1 LKVVD
6 DFVKVMVLSVVQGLT
21 EFLPVS
27 SSGHLVLAG
36 HFMEFQTPGGVTF
49 ELLLHVGTL
58 GAVIIYYRKKLLELL
73 TGLFRGER
81 NSVLYAV
88 WVGVSMV
95 PAGICHKVLAEQV
108 KAAYTSPF
116 FTAGAMCVT
125 GIVLIST
132 ALVKMK
138 KDESGSTF
146 GWKQALIMGL
156 AQAVAL
162 LPGISRSGSTIAAG
176 RFAGVKPKDAAEF
189 SFIMSIP
196 VIAGAAFLDLVKNHG
211 ELSSEQGWQYA
222 VGAAVAGVV
231 GFAAI
236 KWFVGLLSKGKLW
249 MFGIYCYVVG
259 GVVLVILACRL

>member
-1 LKVVD
+1 MSEFFKVV
-6 DFVKVMVLSVVQGLT
+6 VLSIVQGLT

-36 HFMEFQTPGGVTF
+36 HFMDYETPGGVTF

-58 GAVIIYYRKKLLELL
+58 AAVVIFYRKKLTELL
-73 TGLFRGER
+73 LGLFRGKRE
-81 NSVLYAV
+81 SVLYAV

-95 PAGICHKVLAEQV
+95 PAGICYKAFAELV
-108 KAAYTSPF
+108 KAAYASPM

-125 GIVLIST
+125 GIVLIAT
-132 ALVKMK
+132 ALLREDKHTGQCPVVHF
-138 KDESGSTF
+138 T
-146 GWKQALIMGL
+146 WKQALIMGI

-176 RFAGVKPKDAAEF
+176 RFAGVKAKDAAEF

-211 ELSSEQGWQYA
+211 ELSSDQAWQYA

-249 MFGIYCYVVG
+249 MFGAYCYAVG
-259 GVVLVILACRL
+259 TVVLVILACRM